1 LTFSPDSKAAR
12 APQQIPPSGIR
23 KYFDLLLTMSDVI
36 SLGVG
41 EPDFPVPWHVTE
53 QAIYSLTKGY
63 TSYTSNSGLI
73 ELRQAVSLWLH
84 SLYGLLYDPEGEI
97 LITIGVSEALDLAL
111 RSLVNPGDEVVIP
124 EPCYVSY
131 VPCTT
136 LAGGVPVSVT
146 TSPERGFKLTPDA
159 LQQAISPRSKILL
172 LNYPNNPTGATM
184 TQDELLPIADLVER
198 HDLVVISD
206 EIYDRLTYQG
216 DHCSFAS
223 LPGMKDRTILLNG
236 FSKSHAMTGMRIGYA
251 ASNRTFIG
259 LMTRIHQYTALCAP
273 TTSQM
278 AAIEGLRSG
287 APAVR
292 KMVVEY
298 DQRRRFFVDGLNA
311 IGLPCPLPAG
321 AFYAFPSIT
330 PTGLTSEQFSERLLL
345 EQRVATIPGS
355 VFGQSGEGHIRCAYA
370 TPVPNLRRALE
381 RMEEFITRLERRPAR
396 PSIAQRVG

>member
-12 APQQIPPSGIR
+12 VPQQIPPSGIR
-23 KYFDLLLTMSDVI
+23 KYFDLLLTMNDVI

-63 TSYTSNSGLI
+63 TSYTSNSGLL

-124 EPCYVSY
+124 QPCYVSY

-136 LAGGVPVSVT
+136 LAGGVPVSVAT
-146 TSPERGFKLTPDA
+146 RPEHGFKLTPDA

-206 EIYDRLTYQG
+206 EIYDRLTYEG

-381 RMEEFITRLERRPAR
+381 RMEEFIARLERRPAR

>member
-1 LTFSPDSKAAR
+1 MTFSPDSKAAR
-12 APQQIPPSGIR
+12 VPQQIPPSGIR
-23 KYFDLLLTMSDVI
+23 KYFDLLLTMNDVI

-63 TSYTSNSGLI
+63 TSYTSNSGLL

-124 EPCYVSY
+124 QPCYVSY

-136 LAGGVPVSVT
+136 LAGGVPVSVAT
-146 TSPERGFKLTPDA
+146 RPEHGFKLTPDA

-206 EIYDRLTYQG
+206 EIYDRLTYEG

-381 RMEEFITRLERRPAR
+381 RMEEFIARLERRPAR